1 MKRGNEMAVNTI
13 DIPINVKMSISKE
26 TADMCVQLVNMF
38 LEENEDYVV
47 GSLSGS
53 GDREGRQIFLAYR
66 PVLGEKR

>member
-1 MKRGNEMAVNTI
+1 MAVNTI

-38 LEENEDYVV
+38 LEENEDYLV

-66 PVLGEKR
+66 PALGEKR

>member
-1 MKRGNEMAVNTI
+1 MAVNTI

-53 GDREGRQIFLAYR
+53 GDREGRQIFFAYR